1 MKDIVK
7 SIKDNATS
15 RLKNPIV
22 GAFILAWTV
31 LNINGISL
39 FMLGDS
45 TTKIEIVKGK
55 SWGTFDDFVL
65 PLLVA
70 IIYLLALPIL
80 NMLYELIN
88 DGWINFYRYRRRNI
102 TAKELAI
109 QKKETV
115 IAEIEADKT
124 YIQKQKDKDI
134 YNWIEQK
141 TARNNE
147 FIALKE
153 RYSKLVSD
161 STEDKRNSL
170 TKLSETN
177 GQLLQMQNQHD
188 HFEKGQQ
195 QKRLSVEQVTNKIEE
210 LLNNIENKGNDGELI
225 SGDVKELRKII
236 SSLRLDFAIWDDDI
250 PF

>member
-22 GAFILAWTV
+22 GAFVLAWAV

-45 TTKIEIVKGK
+45 TTKIEIIKGK
-55 SWGTFDDFVL
+55 SWGAIDDFVL
-65 PLLVA
+65 PLIVA
-70 IIYLLALPIL
+70 ITYLIALPIL
-80 NMLYELIN
+80 NMLYEHIN
-88 DGWINFYRYRRRNI
+88 DGWINFHRYSKRNI
-102 TAKELAI
+102 IAKELAI
-109 QKKETV
+109 QKRETV
-115 IAEIEADKT
+115 IAEIEADKA

-134 YNWIEQK
+134 HNWIEQK

-161 STEDKRNSL
+161 STEDKRKAL
-170 TKLSETN
+170 TKLSEAN
-177 GQLLQMQNQHD
+177 GMLLEMQNQNEYL
-188 HFEKGQQ
+188 EKEQ
-195 QKRLSVEQVTNKIEE
+195 QKKQLSLEQATNKIDK
-210 LLNNIENKGNDGELI
+210 LINNIENKGNDVEFISNDLI
-225 SGDVKELRKII
+225 EIRAII
-236 SSLRLDFAIWDDDI
+236 SSLRLDFNIWDDDI